1 MRWVVDGLP
10 YPVVIAAD
18 AAPEIASILPAGSA
32 AIVVCDRRVETRAA
46 VIVDALRQAG
56 VEVRDVIRIDAGE
69 RKKNH
74 KTVNG
79 LYRELLRAGAQRS
92 TTIVALG
99 GGTLTDIAGFV
110 AATYMRGL
118 AWIAVPTTVLA
129 MVDAAIGG
137 KTGIDLPEGK
147 NLVGAI
153 WEPTAVIA
161 DLIALESLPLAQRRA
176 GLAEVIK
183 AAIIA
188 DPALLE
194 TVYRLKL
201 RAAGPQAWGAIIAAA
216 AGVKTQIVGIDP
228 REQGVRATLNLGHTT
243 AHAVEWASRYAV
255 GHGPALAMGLRVEGM
270 LARDITG
277 WGLAEHTQ
285 VLHTL
290 HKAGLPLMLPALELS
305 DLLQAMRHD
314 KKRTDAELNFV
325 LPVRLGEVRS
335 GVRIDEGI
343 VAAALQ
349 ACQAAPVEGGW

>member
-1 MRWVVDGLP
+1 
-10 YPVVIAAD
+10 
-18 AAPEIASILPAGSA
+18 
-32 AIVVCDRRVETRAA
+32 
-46 VIVDALRQAG
+46 G
-56 VEVRDVIRIDAGE
+56 VEVHDIIRIDAGE

-74 KTVNG
+74 KTVHG
-79 LYRELLRAGAQRS
+79 LYRELLGAGAQRS
-92 TTIVALG
+92 TTIVAIG

-147 NLVGAI
+147 NLVGAL
-153 WEPTAVIA
+153 WEPQAVIA

-188 DPALLE
+188 DPAMLE

-201 RAAGPQAWGAIIAAA
+201 RAAGPQEWGALIDAA
-216 AGVKTQIVGIDP
+216 AGVKARIVGIDP
-228 REQGVRATLNLGHTT
+228 REQGVRAKLNLGHTT

-255 GHGPALAMGLRVEGM
+255 AHGPALAMGLRVEGM

-277 WGLAEHTQ
+277 WQLTDHTR
-285 VLHTL
+285 VLRTL
-290 HKAGLPLMLPALELS
+290 RKVGLPLKLPALELP
-305 DLLQAMRHD
+305 DLLLAMRHD

-335 GVRIDEGI
+335 GVRVEERV

-349 ACQAAPVEGGW
+349 AALAAPVEGGW